1 MKMKS
6 LCLAMALVGLT
17 SHYAAAA
24 DGTLYFSG
32 TIVNSSCK
40 LASGNN
46 DGLIEVKMG
55 AVPLSKLK
63 NDTNGTG
70 PEVGV
75 NISVKDCDEGTYY
88 IVLDGASATEAPITN
103 VLALDAGNPTAKK
116 VGIRLTDRNNTP
128 VTLDKPFD
136 PNVDPRIT
144 VNADGT
150 GTFNLKAYYYTWDK
164 DNAEAG
170 DGNATARFTII
181 QQ

>member
-1 MKMKS
+1 
-6 LCLAMALVGLT
+6 MALVGLT
-17 SHYAAAA
+17 SHYASAA

-32 TIVNSSCK
+32 TIVNSTCK

-88 IVLDGASATEAPITN
+88 IVLTVHQPPRRLSLTYWLSMRVILQLKKSA
-103 VLALDAGNPTAKK
+103 LS
-116 VGIRLTDRNNTP
+116 
-128 VTLDKPFD
+128 
-136 PNVDPRIT
+136 
-144 VNADGT
+144 
-150 GTFNLKAYYYTWDK
+150 
-164 DNAEAG
+164 
-170 DGNATARFTII
+170 
-181 QQ
+181 

>member
-17 SHYAAAA
+17 SHYASAA

-32 TIVNSSCK
+32 TIVNSTCK

-63 NDTNGTG
+63 YDTNGTG

-75 NISVKDCDEGTYY
+75 DISVKDCDEGTYY

-116 VGIRLTDRNNTP
+116 VGIKLTDRNNTRSRSINLSIPKSTRVLRSMPMAP
-128 VTLDKPFD
+128 VPST
-136 PNVDPRIT
+136 
-144 VNADGT
+144 
-150 GTFNLKAYYYTWDK
+150 
-164 DNAEAG
+164 
-170 DGNATARFTII
+170 
-181 QQ
+181 

>member
-103 VLALDAGNPTAKK
+103 VLALDAGNPTAKEGANK
-116 VGIRLTDRNNTP
+116 FLI
-128 VTLDKPFD
+128 
-136 PNVDPRIT
+136 
-144 VNADGT
+144 
-150 GTFNLKAYYYTWDK
+150 
-164 DNAEAG
+164 
-170 DGNATARFTII
+170 
-181 QQ
+181 

>member
-40 LASGNN
+40 LASGNEK
-46 DGLIEVKMG
+46 GLIEVKMG

-75 NISVKDCDEGTYY
+75 NISVKDCEAGTYY
-88 IVLDGASATEAPITN
+88 IVLATVLQPTRRLSLTYWLSMRVILQLKKSA
-103 VLALDAGNPTAKK
+103 LS
-116 VGIRLTDRNNTP
+116 
-128 VTLDKPFD
+128 
-136 PNVDPRIT
+136 
-144 VNADGT
+144 
-150 GTFNLKAYYYTWDK
+150 
-164 DNAEAG
+164 
-170 DGNATARFTII
+170 
-181 QQ
+181 

>member
-24 DGTLYFSG
+24 DGTLNFIG
-32 TIVNSSCK
+32 KIVNSSCK
-40 LASGNN
+40 LEGADKNGV
-46 DGLIEVKMG
+46 IEVTMG
-55 AVPLSKLK
+55 SVPLSKLK

-116 VGIRLTDRNNTP
+116 VGIKLTDRNNTP

-136 PNVDPRIT
+136 PTVDPRIT